1 MTRVAL
7 HAIIILPGSE
17 RLKGEPGLVRR
28 ERPVEG
34 KGESTDL
41 EAGNVQENQA
51 ADGNG
56 SGKVKS
62 RVKPNFTG
70 KRRKTAA
77 QDLNKLARD

>member
-1 MTRVAL
+1 VAT
-7 HAIIILPGSE
+7 HAIIISPGSE
-17 RLKGEPGLVRR
+17 RLKGEPGLVQR

-34 KGESTDL
+34 KCESSDL
-41 EAGNVQENQA
+41 EAGNIQENQA
-51 ADGNG
+51 ADRNG
-56 SGKVKS
+56 SGKVKG